1 MKRKQNKSNRRYVH
15 NCNGKAND
23 VEEYIASGPSIKK
36 AQHAAAAIALEKT
49 KLKHP
54 PPKTRLVKNS
64 KHNIFFIFC
73 ISIPLPSIIYLF
85 FAVNITPTVE
95 LNALAMKRGEP
106 AVYTFLDTVRPHGQ
120 QPLASGSIFRGMY
133 NQR

>member
-1 MKRKQNKSNRRYVH
+1 MCLINELARYNKIQHQYRLTDEAGPAHKKTFTV
-15 NCNGKAND
+15 CLKLGD

-85 FAVNITPTVE
+85 FC
-95 LNALAMKRGEP
+95 
-106 AVYTFLDTVRPHGQ
+106 
-120 QPLASGSIFRGMY
+120 S
-133 NQR
+133 